1 MKKLFTILSLS
12 LGALTFAQEND
23 IHVSYSE
30 NNFQDVTMEITIDS
44 AEELESTFQVEDVKE
59 LLELTGGKSATFKL
73 TCRGELMSNGK
84 PSTMSYEIEK
94 GDMSEK
100 EFIKMV
106 KKIRK
111 AAIKYY
117 DNKQ

>member
-1 MKKLFTILSLS
+1 MKKLFTILGLS
-12 LGALTFAQEND
+12 LGVLTFAQEND
-23 IHVSYSE
+23 LHVSYSE
-30 NNFQDVTMEITIDS
+30 NNFEDVKMEITIDS
-44 AEELESTFQVEDVKE
+44 AEELEATFQVDDIKE
-59 LLELTGGKSATFKL
+59 LLDLTWGQSATFKI

-94 GDMSEK
+94 GDMSDK

-111 AAIKYY
+111 AALHYY
-117 DNKQ
+117 NK